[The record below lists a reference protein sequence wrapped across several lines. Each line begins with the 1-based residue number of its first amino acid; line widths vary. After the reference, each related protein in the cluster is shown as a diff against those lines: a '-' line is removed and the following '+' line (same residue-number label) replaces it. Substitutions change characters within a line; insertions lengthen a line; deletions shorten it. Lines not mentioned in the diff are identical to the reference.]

1 MNRRVKKRQ
10 FLHKMRHLEQYGFFY
25 RALCPI
31 CENQNVFHY
40 DRYDAKCCLSCNIW
54 LEKNCGDPDC
64 PYCANRPESPQLALC
79 LETPRP
85 TDALWR
91 KTWRRL
97 NYDHQER
104 GRVRRAKRRSII
116 ENKEDV

>member
-1 MNRRVKKRQ
+1 MNRRVKKRL
-10 FLHKMRHLEQYGFFY
+10 FLHKMRHLEQHGFFY

-40 DRYDAKCCLSCNIW
+40 DRYDAKCCLSCNVW

-91 KTWRRL
+91 KTVEKVTVHPGGKL
-97 NYDHQER
+97 EFQLKSGEIATYQF
-104 GRVRRAKRRSII
+104 
-116 ENKEDV
+116 